1 MADSNFIDYVKL
13 HKQTSARIHKKNG
26 RTMLYKGDFVLRHTI
41 DTFRF

>member
-1 MADSNFIDYVKL
+1 MADGNFIDYVKL

-26 RTMLYKGDFVLRHTI
+26 RTMLYKGDLVLRHTI